1 MLPPELFMRAKETR
15 VDDSMKPETSPE
27 ISNVGAPITCTDQG
41 DNSGVWLILL
51 QGLTPLALLA
61 IIGLAVVAL
70 IMLIRFLIDPTRF
83 LVEQLT
89 FAIVMI
95 AGLAL
100 AIISYILTVKRV
112 LRQIDT
118 WLQDGH
124 TTKVMVGLVA
134 LALVAIITAFPVILA
149 LLFSLV

>member
-1 MLPPELFMRAKETR
+1 MG
-15 VDDSMKPETSPE
+15 DSMKPET
-27 ISNVGAPITCTDQG
+27 SNVGAPITCTDQG
-41 DNSGVWLILL
+41 DNSGVWFILL

-61 IIGLAVVAL
+61 IIGLAVPAL
-70 IMLIRFLIDPTRF
+70 IMLIRFLINPASF

-89 FAIVMI
+89 FAIVLI

-100 AIISYILTVKRV
+100 AVISYILTVKRM

-124 TTKVMVGLVA
+124 TTKVIVGLVA
-134 LALVAIITAFPVILA
+134 LALVALITAFPVILA

>member
-15 VDDSMKPETSPE
+15 VDDSMKPET
-27 ISNVGAPITCTDQG
+27 SNVGAPITCTDQG

>member
-1 MLPPELFMRAKETR
+1 M
-15 VDDSMKPETSPE
+15 DNSMKPETSK
-27 ISNVGAPITCTDQG
+27 VGVPITCTDQG
-41 DNSGVWLILL
+41 DSSGVWFILL
-51 QGLTPLALLA
+51 QGLTPLALLGV
-61 IIGLAVVAL
+61 IGFAVLAL
-70 IMLIRFLIDPTRF
+70 IMFIRFLIDPTRF
-83 LVEQLT
+83 LVEQLI

-100 AIISYILTVKRV
+100 AVISYILAVKRV

>member
-1 MLPPELFMRAKETR
+1 
-15 VDDSMKPETSPE
+15 MKPETSK
-27 ISNVGAPITCTDQG
+27 VGTPITSTDQG
-41 DNSGVWLILL
+41 DNSGVWFILL

-70 IMLIRFLIDPTRF
+70 IMLIRNLINPTRF

-95 AGLAL
+95 VGLAL
-100 AIISYILTVKRV
+100 AVISYILTVKRM

-118 WLQDGH
+118 WLHDGH
-124 TTKVMVGLVA
+124 TTKVIVGLVA
-134 LALVAIITAFPVILA
+134 LALVALITAFPVILA